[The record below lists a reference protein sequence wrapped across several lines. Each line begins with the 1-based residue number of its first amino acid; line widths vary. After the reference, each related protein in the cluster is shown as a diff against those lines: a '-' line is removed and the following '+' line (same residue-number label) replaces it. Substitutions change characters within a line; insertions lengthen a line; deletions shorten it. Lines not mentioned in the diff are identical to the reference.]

1 MYNFYIRL
9 AIYFV
14 CFLFSLYGLSAI
26 DFEKIIRKG
35 RVAQT
40 QILYYLLAMG
50 LAYLSGSFLMALIYY
65 FNK

>member
-14 CFLFSLYGLSAI
+14 CFLLSLYGLSAI

-50 LAYLSGSFLMALIYY
+50 LAYLSGSFLMSLIYY
-65 FNK
+65 FYK